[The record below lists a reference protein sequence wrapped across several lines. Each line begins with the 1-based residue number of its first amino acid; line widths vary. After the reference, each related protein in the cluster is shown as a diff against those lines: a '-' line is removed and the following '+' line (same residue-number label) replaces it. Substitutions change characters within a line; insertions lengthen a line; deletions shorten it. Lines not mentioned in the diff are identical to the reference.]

1 MPTFKDIISELDAI
15 AKSASDG
22 SEAIT
27 GAPVSQMPGAEN
39 DKSAPGGATSPDPKV
54 KDETIDNEKS
64 RSTEGAKPDGDIPAS
79 NANKYEANEP
89 VLTPEK
95 KPAETADANAKEASS
110 KGNSIVDFILSKKA
124 EKQAQPQKADKPVA
138 QAAEKTAAPAQ
149 KQAGGDTITLDM
161 GLLAKIA
168 AITLADEEGQWAVQQ
183 ALTKRAG
190 AEFAMEVLDTLEKR
204 AAEEQARADFI
215 KGAQDAE
222 QMIGDAQEAQGA
234 ADAEAALGVQDD
246 ASAAQALGS
255 PEAQEA
261 LASELDQYSPE
272 EIAQAVQDL
281 AAEGQIPPEQAQE
294 VIQEVMSGAQAEG
307 QPDEIS
313 EEDLAEVITQAVEEG
328 KIKPEDAQA
337 LVQAIAEDGGSEQ
350 TDQALAADVANAAP
364 AEGEGAAAAD
374 SDPAKGEDT
383 AAADAEAEKQAAA
396 NRASFKQSLIDI
408 LRK

>member
-27 GAPVSQMPGAEN
+27 GSPVSEMPGAEN
-39 DKSAPGGATSPDPKV
+39 DKPAPGGATSPDPKV

-64 RSTEGAKPDGDIPAS
+64 RSIEGATPDGDIPAS

-124 EKQAQPQKADKPVA
+124 ERTAPPQKAQTAPA
-138 QAAEKTAAPAQ
+138 APAAEKTAAPAQ

-204 AAEEQARADFI
+204 AAEAQARADFI

-246 ASAAQALGS
+246 ASAAQALDS

-261 LASELDQYSPE
+261 LANELDQYSPE

-281 AAEGQIPPEQAQE
+281 ADEGQIPPEQAQE

-328 KIKPEDAQA
+328 KINPEDAQA

-350 TDQALAADVANAAP
+350 ADQALASDVAAAAP
-364 AEGEGAAAAD
+364 AEGGEAAAA
-374 SDPAKGEDT
+374 PE
-383 AAADAEAEKQAAA
+383 AAAAEAEKTAAA